1 MNNQKLQNVFGCL
14 GMLLLGVIVVFFFLL
29 TWDIIPPVRTWKPS
43 LRIAMVDRNTIE
55 GDSLYLA
62 CLREKADILE
72 RKGQDKRA
80 LKTRKQIVH
89 YYEEKG
95 DRESVDCVLE
105 LYNCFKLDPENTN
118 INIKKTRDI
127 LWGAWENGK
136 LQDSQK
142 IELYNILSPGNDS
155 EKIFQPA
162 DEPIY
167 KQMLDVALSIQDSEY
182 KQDFIVSSICA
193 LVTIYLR
200 DMNHVD
206 KITQYI
212 PLLLEAQCKE
222 KVCQVIR
229 WGILTRYYLLTHNTI
244 EAQAC
249 LDAAKALKLKDRG
262 ATISITILQ
271 KNIFEAN
278 GEIKKAITE
287 GRHQIALDTSAIGK
301 HMLRW
306 ENAIKLSRKF
316 QAGYYCRQV
325 NNDLEKIISAYKQ
338 KDTIP
343 WEAKWSF
350 KKYYT
355 QVLLLNIEHC
365 LKFADVDPTVL
376 LNEAS
381 QWISVSPEEQLKYIN
396 LSIQTS
402 LQYPSDTSIVLLQN
416 GLNALK
422 MRLQYTF
429 PHFTD
434 GEKASF
440 WLTEEPVLRQI
451 YAASNAADVKYN
463 VALLSKGLLLTSSNR
478 VRRAI
483 LDSNDS
489 LLIEDWN
496 HLQMLRQ
503 AELLNIESS
512 AKDMQII
519 RYKAD
524 SLERSVTQRSLA
536 YQQFQNT
543 WDITWEDVQS
553 QLNDNECAIEIV
565 HYPIEKDVQYDAL
578 ILRKNDSLP
587 ICVHIGR
594 ESSYKLGASEM
605 FMKRSYLIDTIWAPI
620 SPYLS
625 NGNIYISMDGWFHHN
640 NLEAMMVDKDGNLLS
655 DLYPIIRVSS
665 TRDLVQ
671 SVSLE
676 FKKAALFGG
685 VDYGKSDLSASK
697 DIQHTT
703 ASEETERGFIFA
715 DRKRKGFSVDSLP
728 FTLAEVNGIDSLLKS
743 QGCETKLYVKQMAT
757 ENAFKAMSGDSI
769 RILHISTHGIA
780 NQLSDGNADPMRYC
794 CLLLAGANNT
804 LSNTKPT
811 AGNQDGLLTASEI
824 SALDFRGTDLVV
836 LSACNTARGEVTAD
850 GVFGLQRAFKQ
861 AGVKSILMS
870 LWDVNDFI
878 TAEFMREY
886 YLQLVDGY
894 DKRSALTRTRSI
906 IRNRYPK
913 SLDWA
918 FFILL
923 D

>member
-1 MNNQKLQNVFGCL
+1 MNNQKLQNFFGCL
-14 GMLLLGVIVVFFFLL
+14 GMLLFGLIVVFFFLL

-43 LRIAMVDRNTIE
+43 LRIAMVDRNTVE

-80 LKTRKQIVH
+80 LKTRKQIVN

-95 DRESVDCVLE
+95 DRESVDYVLE
-105 LYNCFKLDPENTN
+105 LYNCFKLAPESTN

-142 IELYNILSPGNDS
+142 IELYYILSPDNDS
-155 EKIFQPA
+155 EKNFQPA

-167 KQMLDVALSIQDSEY
+167 KQMLDVALSIQDPEY
-182 KQDFIVSSICA
+182 KQDLIVSSITA

-222 KVCQVIR
+222 KVSQVIR
-229 WGILTRYYLLTHNTI
+229 WVILTRYYLLTHNTI
-244 EAQAC
+244 EAQTC
-249 LDAAKALKLKDRG
+249 LDAAKSLRLKQQE
-262 ATISITILQ
+262 ITEIITRLQ
-271 KNIFEAN
+271 KAIYEAN
-278 GEIKKAITE
+278 GDIQNGITE
-287 GRHQIALDTSAIGK
+287 GRHLIALNAIEIEK
-301 HMLRW
+301 HTLRW

-316 QAGYYCRQV
+316 QARYYCRQV

-365 LKFADVDPTVL
+365 LKFTDVDPTVL

-565 HYPIEKDVQYDAL
+565 HYPIENDVQYDAL
-578 ILRKNDSLP
+578 IIRKNDSIP
-587 ICVHIGR
+587 ISVHIGR
-594 ESSYKLGASEM
+594 ESSYNVDASDM
-605 FMKRSYLIDTIWAPI
+605 FTKRSYLIDTIWSPI
-620 SPYLS
+620 CPYLQ
-625 NGNIYISMDGWFHHN
+625 NGKVYISMDGWFHHH
-640 NLEAMMVDKDGNLLS
+640 NLEAMVANANGELLS
-655 DLYPIIRVSS
+655 DLYQIIRVSS
-665 TRDLVQ
+665 TRELVQ
-671 SVSLE
+671 SDNHNFTS
-676 FKKAALFGG
+676 AALYGG
-685 VDYGKSDLSASK
+685 VEYDF
-697 DIQHTT
+697 
-703 ASEETERGFIFA
+703 SENETPQNIIRTETEERGF
-715 DRKRKGFSVDSLP
+715 RSVDSKILTVNPLP
-728 FTLAEVNGIDSLLKS
+728 YTLVEVQEIDTLLRTH
-743 QGCETKLYVKQMAT
+743 GCSTKLYINENAT
-757 ENAFKAMSGDSI
+757 EDAFKKMSGDSI
-769 RILHISTHGIA
+769 QILHISTHGIA
-780 NQLSDGNADPMRYC
+780 NQIPDGSSDPMRFC
-794 CLLLAGANNT
+794 CLLLAGANNS
-804 LSNTKPT
+804 LLQPKDAKNK
-811 AGNQDGLLTASEI
+811 QDGILTASEI
-824 SALDFRGTDLVV
+824 STLDFSGTKLVV
-836 LSACNTARGEVTAD
+836 LSACNTAKGTVTAD

-861 AGVKSILMS
+861 AGVESILMS
-870 LWDVNDFI
+870 LTKVYDAT
-878 TAEFMREY
+878 TAEFMHEY
-886 YLQLVDGY
+886 YRQLVNGC
-894 DKRSALTRTRSI
+894 DKHTALTRTRTI
-906 IRNRYPK
+906 IRNKYPN
-913 SLDWA
+913 SMDWA
-918 FFILL
+918 SFILL